1 MDGSLTLST
10 ISREQKVLRVSYNKT
25 LVKRMKTKNLDN
37 LDRPLLALR
46 MQRKAE
52 KEEKEF

>member
-1 MDGSLTLST
+1 MDGKLTLST

-37 LDRPLLALR
+37 LDKPLLALR

>member
-37 LDRPLLALR
+37 LDKPLLALR